1 MLDDEKY
8 FGKIKK
14 GVFFL
19 TQSSFER
26 TTMNLRGK
34 EKEEVNGAFGE

>member
-8 FGKIKK
+8 FGEIKK

-19 TQSSFER
+19 IRSSLER

-34 EKEEVNGAFGE
+34 EKEDVNGAFRE